1 MLLYLAAALVAGLG
15 IAHSVLGERYIISR
29 LLRRDL
35 PRLFGGD
42 QFTKQ
47 TLRFAWHITTIAWF
61 ALAVILVAAGGAS
74 STPFRSVTLKT
85 IAIAAGVS
93 ALFPL
98 CFTRGRHLSWVVFLA
113 IGLYSWLGQ

>member
-1 MLLYLAAALVAGLG
+1 MMLYLAAALVVGLG

-35 PRLFGGD
+35 PQLFGGD

-47 TLRFAWHITTIAWF
+47 TLRFAWHITTVAWF
-61 ALAVILVAAGGAS
+61 AVAVILVAVDHAS
-74 STPFRSVTLKT
+74 SSLFRSVTLKT
-85 IAIAAGVS
+85 IAAGAVVS

-98 CFTRGRHLSWVVFLA
+98 YFTRGRHLSWILLLA
-113 IGLYSWLGQ
+113 IGFLVWLGQ